1 MDQISATEFEKMLA
15 DFPVATYEAGQIVI
29 SAGSRT
35 GLLFILKSG
44 AVAVFKK
51 GVEIAKVVEPGS
63 MFGEMS
69 ALLSAPHTVEVR
81 AVERSQFKVADAAI
95 VMKDPVSLPYIA
107 TLLARRLDAANQA
120 LFELKSQ
127 LKDGKP
133 AEEFGKMLRQID
145 ELLNNGGAIPPGPYK
160 MRFFTSY

>member
-95 VMKDPVSLPYIA
+95 VMKDSLPYIA
-107 TLLARRLDAANQA
+107 TLLALRLDAANQA
-120 LFELKSQ
+120 LFELKSRI
-127 LKDGKP
+127 KDGQP
-133 AEEFGKMLRQID
+133 AEEFAKMLRQID

-160 MRFFTSY
+160 MRFFTNR